1 MKNKKK
7 KVKNYVSKSNLAN
20 FFLFY
25 GEKYSELKRF
35 YYFNFSFLGVLFLYS
50 MLYYTIGFF
59 MIDLIIFLV
68 FILSLVV
75 LGSRKMI
82 HLRQIDNETI
92 DEFVSFFETLGE
104 KRKKSFKFLIEKLEI
119 AQKKFTN
126 HDKFMIILYILS
138 IVILLFIIPTLIILI
153 LEPVQSLIN
162 PQLNFSLQLL
172 MLLIKIGMIV
182 IIFITQN
189 RKLDYK
195 SVERCS
201 DLFKN
206 YINIKLSNFEDI
218 IEKIIQTK
226 SNKLSFKE
234 LDLIMHLKVWYDFY
248 CSRFSES
255 EELNKIFK
263 LFEEL
268 VFDIEEEDFFF
279 EIFSNLKGRIVDYR
293 FFIFQN
299 LEEENEELKYV
310 NETLDI
316 LDNYLIILEKNL
328 NIKRQRKNEG
338 RERRKNLQTVIYMII
353 TPITLTLSIISIVI
367 SI

>member
-25 GEKYSELKRF
+25 EEKYSELKRF
-35 YYFNFSFLGVLFLYS
+35 YYFNLFILGVLFLCS
-50 MLYYTIGFF
+50 ILYYTIGFF
-59 MIDLIIFLV
+59 VIDLIISLV
-68 FILSLVV
+68 LIMSLVV

-82 HLRQIDNETI
+82 LLRQIDNETI

-119 AQKKFTN
+119 AQKKFSN
-126 HDKFMIILYILS
+126 HDKFMIAFLILS
-138 IVILLFIIPTLIILI
+138 IVILLFIIPASTILI

-172 MLLIKIGMIV
+172 RLLAKIGIIITIIV
-182 IIFITQN
+182 IQN
-189 RKLDYK
+189 RKLDFK
-195 SVERCS
+195 SVEKCS
-201 DLFKN
+201 NLFKY
-206 YINIKLSNFEDI
+206 YINKKLSNFEDI
-218 IEKIIQTK
+218 IERIIQTK
-226 SNKLSFKE
+226 NNKLSFKE
-234 LDLIMHLKVWYDFY
+234 LDLIMHLKIWYDFY

-255 EELNKIFK
+255 EELNKVFK
-263 LFEEL
+263 RFEEL
-268 VFDIEEEDFFF
+268 VFDKEEEDFFF

-293 FFIFQN
+293 YFIFQN
-299 LEEENEELKYV
+299 LKEGKEELKYV

-328 NIKRQRKNEG
+328 NIKRQRENEV

-353 TPITLTLSIISIVI
+353 TPLTLTLSIISIVK